1 MKTIIKSI
9 LISSLLLSSAHAV
22 EVNFENTGLM
32 NLSNTFQGA
41 DITNANQTLS
51 GIGAGFFGIDVT
63 FSGGVLLENPLMG
76 GTLTDPI
83 NCPTCGNVFYGSG
96 LSQSTGVITDDTV
109 GGVFQYLTPTISID
123 INPSEQIT
131 KVSGSLLSGLNTSI
145 ISPDA
150 TTDYLIDFLSADG
163 SLFPDQL
170 TITAG
175 YDPDLFVPE
184 TFEFDTSTL
193 MGSLANSIITGLRI
207 TAVGIDFENGS
218 NAGLPNL
225 PAEFNELE
233 WDFLID
239 SVRFESN
246 ITPVPLPAGLPLFIS
261 ALLSGFVI
269 ARPRKSSDTK

>member
-1 MKTIIKSI
+1 M
-9 LISSLLLSSAHAV
+9 LLSSAHAV

-109 GGVFQYLTPTISID
+109 GGVFQYLTPTISIGID
-123 INPSEQIT
+123 PSEQIT
-131 KVSGSLLSGLNTSI
+131 KVTGSLLSGLNTSI
-145 ISPDA
+145 ISPTA
-150 TTDYLIDFLSADG
+150 TTDYLITFLSEDG
-163 SLFPDQL
+163 SFFDNQL
-170 TITAG
+170 MITAG
-175 YDPDLFVPE
+175 YDVNELVPE
-184 TFEFDTSTL
+184 AFEFDTSSL
-193 MGSLANSIITGLRI
+193 MGSLANSIITGLLI
-207 TAVGIDFENGS
+207 TAVGTDFPGMNEV
-218 NAGLPNL
+218 LQDL
-225 PAEFNELE
+225 PASINNELE
-233 WDFLID
+233 WDFLLD
-239 SVRFESN
+239 SVTFESN
-246 ITPVPLPAGLPLFIS
+246 IAPVPLPAGLPLFIS